1 MAGTVADVAARARL
15 ALALAVLG
23 AASVLAVVSLDP
35 SSTAQAVM
43 ALSALTAASALTGM
57 HCLLAVPAAGPHS
70 LRPPRR
76 AADIPLVLAGRT
88 TDVVHHPVRPR
99 APGLV

>member
-1 MAGTVADVAARARL
+1 MSRGRFALVVALVAF
-15 ALALAVLG
+15 
-23 AASVLAVVSLDP
+23 ASV
-35 SSTAQAVM
+35 
-43 ALSALTAASALTGM
+43 LTAASAAPTMTTQALVVLTA
-57 HCLLAVPAAGPHS
+57 LSAAVALTDVQLTLPGAGHHG

-76 AADIPLVLAGRT
+76 ASVVPLVLAGRT

>member
-1 MAGTVADVAARARL
+1 MVGILDRVSRGRFALVVALVG
-15 ALALAVLG
+15 V
-23 AASVLAVVSLDP
+23 ASV
-35 SSTAQAVM
+35 
-43 ALSALTAASALTGM
+43 LTAASATPTMTTQALVVLTALSAAVTLTDVQQM
-57 HCLLAVPAAGPHS
+57 LALPGAGHHG

-76 AADIPLVLAGRT
+76 ASAVPLVLAGRT

>member
-1 MAGTVADVAARARL
+1 MVGILDRVSRGRL
-15 ALALAVLG
+15 ALVVALAG
-23 AASVLAVVSLDP
+23 IASV
-35 SSTAQAVM
+35 
-43 ALSALTAASALTGM
+43 LTAASATPTMTTQALVVLTALSAAAALTGVQ
-57 HCLLAVPAAGPHS
+57 HTLTLPGAGHRT

-76 AADIPLVLAGRT
+76 AAAVPLVLAGRT

>member
-1 MAGTVADVAARARL
+1 MTVTGLAARGRL
-15 ALALAVLG
+15 ALVVALAGL
-23 AASVLAVVSLDP
+23 VSLVVVVGLAP
-35 SSTAQAVM
+35 TTSAQSLL
-43 ALSALTAASALTGM
+43 ALAALTAAA
-57 HCLLAVPAAGPHS
+57 AVLGTRAPVVLSYAPAGT

-76 AADIPLVLAGRT
+76 ASAVPLVLAGRT

>member
-1 MAGTVADVAARARL
+1 MAWTATDVAARARRALVVAIVAGL
-15 ALALAVLG
+15 ALLAAATVDPTAGPQTAVVLAALSS
-23 AASVLAVVSLDP
+23 AASFAAV
-35 SSTAQAVM
+35 
-43 ALSALTAASALTGM
+43 
-57 HCLLAVPAAGPHS
+57 HCLLAVPGAGIHS

-76 AADIPLVLAGRT
+76 SAHVPLVLAGRT

>member
-1 MAGTVADVAARARL
+1 MVGILDRVSRGRL
-15 ALALAVLG
+15 ALVALAG
-23 AASVLAVVSLDP
+23 IASV
-35 SSTAQAVM
+35 
-43 ALSALTAASALTGM
+43 LTAASATPTMTTQALVVLTALSAAAALTGVQ
-57 HCLLAVPAAGPHS
+57 HTLTLPGAGHRT

-76 AADIPLVLAGRT
+76 ASAVPLVLAGRT